1 MRSWRP
7 CSGVGSH
14 SPSRNPPRTRET
26 RTQEPPKTLPPST
39 YPCWRAGADPRELGN
54 RTNWPGSSAFS
65 SRMCRY
71 GWMSCGRRS
80 RGERPKRWKRR
91 PTCSKVAPLTWKQ
104 AKWQRSAPASRDSAP
119 PVNCRAPPSCWTSSK
134 QNSNVSAPPWKQQS
148 RRIELVDGVF
158 TGAKNLST
166 LMVGLVL
173 FGLAGSAVMVTV
185 PGLFAGSVRPEF
197 TVFLV
202 AGVAAIVLTAGFFGY
217 IYRLGMGFGRTVLVL
232 AAGYNA
238 LIATV
243 KLGLAPAVL
252 YQANREQAFDTAF
265 GDPNDL
271 WFHLGVGCGVL
282 LLYLLVFGV
291 MYSVFSR
298 RFRRRLLPSEPPPE
312 QSGRWSNR
320 TIVIGVVILVVF
332 AASFLWIMPLFY
344 VGLPTLYYLL
354 YILTTFGAAIML
366 ALVLAA
372 VLAYK
377 SFDEV
382 EKRAVRLGDA
392 TLLASFFWLGLA
404 LIVLYH
410 VMWVVFLLT
419 LVSIWPFR
427 TYTPK

>member
-1 MRSWRP
+1 
-7 CSGVGSH
+7 
-14 SPSRNPPRTRET
+14 
-26 RTQEPPKTLPPST
+26 
-39 YPCWRAGADPRELGN
+39 
-54 RTNWPGSSAFS
+54 
-65 SRMCRY
+65 
-71 GWMSCGRRS
+71 
-80 RGERPKRWKRR
+80 
-91 PTCSKVAPLTWKQ
+91 
-104 AKWQRSAPASRDSAP
+104 
-119 PVNCRAPPSCWTSSK
+119 
-134 QNSNVSAPPWKQQS
+134 VS
-148 RRIELVDGVF
+148 
-158 TGAKNLST
+158 TGAKSLST
-166 LMVGLVL
+166 LTVALVL
-173 FGLAGSAVMVTV
+173 FGLAGSAVMVAV
-185 PGLFAGSVRPEF
+185 PRLFAGPVRPEF

-238 LIATV
+238 LIAAV
-243 KLGLAPAVL
+243 KLGLAPAAL

-271 WFHLGVGCGVL
+271 WFYLGVGSGVL

-291 MYSVFSR
+291 MHSVFRR
-298 RFRRRLLPSEPPPE
+298 RFRRRSLPSEPPPE
-312 QSGRWSNR
+312 QSGRLSNR
-320 TIVIGVVILVVF
+320 TIIVVLVVLVAF
-332 AASFLWIMPLFY
+332 AASFLWIMPVVY

-354 YILTTFGAAIML
+354 YIFTTFGAAIML
-366 ALVLAA
+366 ALGLAA
-372 VLAYK
+372 FFAYK

-404 LIVLYH
+404 LILLYH